1 VSPIISEYQLLFVS
15 LTTSSSPAVVCKLHN
30 FVISFFY
37 MCILEGVF
45 SGNLSSDM
53 SEDSTW
59 RIRRYGFCGMR
70 SKKVHFS
77 VSG

>member
-1 VSPIISEYQLLFVS
+1 
-15 LTTSSSPAVVCKLHN
+15 
-30 FVISFFY
+30 

-70 SKKVHFS
+70 SKKVQFLVDVGIVTS
-77 VSG
+77 INVQPISAMLCYP

>member
-1 VSPIISEYQLLFVS
+1 
-15 LTTSSSPAVVCKLHN
+15 
-30 FVISFFY
+30 

-45 SGNLSSDM
+45 SGNLSLDM
-53 SEDSTW
+53 SEESTW

-77 VSG
+77 VLVRHRGTNLVTSVNAYPISAMLSPVMVKYLRGSF